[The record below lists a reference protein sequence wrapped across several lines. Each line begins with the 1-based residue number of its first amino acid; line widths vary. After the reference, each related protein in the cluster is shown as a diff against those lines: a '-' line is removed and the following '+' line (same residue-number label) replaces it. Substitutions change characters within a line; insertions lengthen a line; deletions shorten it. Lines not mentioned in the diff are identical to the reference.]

1 MNSSNTSPTPSSHDS
16 RIFLALLGLYAFI
29 IFPILRAD
37 QYYNDDLKR
46 ALIGHGSWDATGR
59 PLTTLLMR
67 VLQAYDPAMV
77 DISPL
82 TQMGAIVV
90 LAWTGVLIAR
100 RYVFASPWMASL
112 AAFPLGAQ
120 PFFLENLSYKFDALS
135 MSLAIFFA
143 LSPILTLRHT
153 RRRWWLGVASI
164 FVSLDFYQA
173 AINAYL
179 VFVILDVLLGQLEE
193 KTPQQLIKQFGS
205 RALQAGL
212 AMLLYQLIVGI
223 HINGW
228 VKIHSEKIHSLQQLP
243 LIVSNFVDFYTYI
256 GASFSRQW
264 QFYFSPILL
273 LMLLCA
279 VAVGV
284 RYAVSTQTAT
294 HRTRAALLAA
304 GLLTPLAGLACALG
318 PMLILAKPLFVP
330 RVLIGFGALLA
341 AGLILMQAALRRWRA
356 SDKWTLTVGGIL
368 ALGMCVVASAY
379 GNALREQK
387 NYEIRIAAHLAD
399 DLAGLK
405 DVGAIDA
412 FMLDGSAGYSPV
424 TAHVGSQFP
433 ITYQLISPY
442 LVAED
447 RFHSHTFLSYYV
459 SGVTDLRVDES
470 PANLALISRILA
482 QTCAIPAS
490 YTTGAYSM
498 RVIARTAV
506 VTFRQVAPEHC
517 DLAAPHT

>member
-1 MNSSNTSPTPSSHDS
+1 MNSSDTNRTPSSNDS
-16 RIFLALLGLYAFI
+16 RIFLVLLGLYAFI

-67 VLQAYDPAMV
+67 MLQAYDPAMV

-82 TQMGAIVV
+82 TQMGAIAI

-135 MSLAIFFA
+135 MGLAIFFA
-143 LSPILTLRHT
+143 FLPIVMLRHS

-164 FVSLDFYQA
+164 FISLNFYQA

-179 VFVILDVLLGQLEE
+179 VFIVLDVLLGQLEE
-193 KTPQQLIKQFGS
+193 KTPRQLARQFGS
-205 RALQAGL
+205 RVIQAGL
-212 AMLLYQLIVGI
+212 AMLLYELIVGI

-228 VKIHSEKIHSLQQLP
+228 VKAHSEKIHSLQQLP
-243 LIVSNFVDFYTYI
+243 LLASNFVDFYMYI
-256 GASFSRQW
+256 GTSFSEQW
-264 QFYFSPILL
+264 QLYASPFLL
-273 LMLLCA
+273 SMLLCA

-284 RYAVSTQTAT
+284 RYAYDIHTAAVWK
-294 HRTRAALLAA
+294 RTILFAASLLIPLAA
-304 GLLTPLAGLACALG
+304 LACALG
-318 PMLILAKPLFVP
+318 PMLILSKPLFVP

-356 SDKWTLTVGGIL
+356 SDKWALTVAGIL
-368 ALGMCVVASAY
+368 ALGMCVIASAY

-387 NYEIRIAAHLAD
+387 NYENRIAAHLAD
-399 DLAGLK
+399 DLADLK
-405 DVGAIDA
+405 GAGTIDS
-412 FMLDGSAGYSPV
+412 FLLDGSAGYSPI
-424 TAHVGSQFP
+424 TAHVASQFP
-433 ITYQLISPY
+433 ITYLLISPY
-442 LVAED
+442 LSAED
-447 RFHSHTFLSYYV
+447 RFHSHTFLGYYV
-459 SGVTDLRVDES
+459 SGVTDMRSDES
-470 PANLALISRILA
+470 PANLSRITQILA
-482 QTCAIPAS
+482 QACSMPAP
-490 YTTGAYSM
+490 YTTGAYSV
-498 RVIARTAV
+498 RVIAHIAV

-517 DLAAPHT
+517 TAPTPHP

>member
-1 MNSSNTSPTPSSHDS
+1 MNPGNTSFTSSSTDS
-16 RIFLALLGLYAFI
+16 RVLLTLLGLYSFI

-67 VLQAYDPAMV
+67 MLQAYDPAMV

-82 TQMGAIVV
+82 TQMGAVLI

-100 RYVFASPWMASL
+100 RYVFASPWIAAL
-112 AAFPLGAQ
+112 VAFPLGAQ

-143 LSPILTLRHT
+143 LLPIVMLRQS
-153 RRRWWLGVASI
+153 RRRWWLGIASI

-193 KTPQQLIKQFGS
+193 KTPRQLIHQFAS

-212 AMLLYQLIVGI
+212 AMLLYQLIIGI

-228 VKIHSEKIHSLQQLP
+228 VKMHSEKIHSLQQLP
-243 LIVSNFVDFYTYI
+243 LIVSNFVDFYAYI
-256 GASFSRQW
+256 GASFSEQW
-264 QFYFSPILL
+264 RLYFSPILL
-273 LMLLCA
+273 AMLLLPA
-279 VAVGV
+279 IVGV
-284 RYAVSTQTAT
+284 RYALGAVTASVWT
-294 HRTRAALLAA
+294 RTALFASCLLIPLAA
-304 GLLTPLAGLACALG
+304 LACALG
-318 PMLILAKPLFVP
+318 PMLVLEKPLFAP

-341 AGLILMQAALRRWRA
+341 GGLILMQAALRQWRV
-356 SDKWTLTVGGIL
+356 SDKWVLAVGGIL
-368 ALGMCVVASAY
+368 ALGMCVIASAY

-387 NYEIRIAAHLAD
+387 NYETRIAAHLAD

-405 DVGAIDA
+405 GDGIIDS

-424 TAHVGSQFP
+424 TAHVASQFP
-433 ITYQLISPY
+433 IIYQLISPY
-442 LVAED
+442 LSAED

-459 SGVTDLRVDES
+459 SGVTDMRVDES
-470 PANLALISRILA
+470 PTNLALITSMLA
-482 QTCAIPAS
+482 QTCTVPAS
-490 YTTGAYSM
+490 YITGAYSV
-498 RVIARTAV
+498 RVIVRTAV
-506 VTFRQVAPEHC
+506 VTFRQAAPEHC
-517 DLAAPHT
+517 DVATYP

>member
-1 MNSSNTSPTPSSHDS
+1 MNSGHTSITPSSQDS
-16 RIFLALLGLYAFI
+16 RVLLALLGLYSFI

-67 VLQAYDPAMV
+67 MLQAYDPAMV

-82 TQMGAIVV
+82 TQMGAILI
-90 LAWTGVLIAR
+90 LAWIGVLIAR
-100 RYVFASPWMASL
+100 RYVFVSPWIAAL

-143 LSPILTLRHT
+143 LLPIVMLRHT
-153 RRRWWLGVASI
+153 RRGWWLGIASI
-164 FVSLDFYQA
+164 FVSLNFYQA

-179 VFVILDVLLGQLEE
+179 VFVVLDILLGQLEE
-193 KTPQQLIKQFGS
+193 KAPRQLIHQLAS

-212 AMLLYQLIVGI
+212 AMLLYQLIIGI

-228 VKIHSEKIHSLQQLP
+228 VKMHSEKIHSLQQLP
-243 LIVSNFVDFYTYI
+243 LIASNFIDFYTYI
-256 GASFSRQW
+256 GGSFSEQW
-264 QFYFSPILL
+264 RLYFLPILL
-273 LMLLCA
+273 LLLLFPA
-279 VAVGV
+279 IVGV
-284 RYAVSTQTAT
+284 RYALGTHAATAWT
-294 HRTRAALLAA
+294 RTALFAASLLIPFAA
-304 GLLTPLAGLACALG
+304 LACALG
-318 PMLILAKPLFVP
+318 PMLILEKPLFAP

-341 AGLILMQAALRRWRA
+341 AGLILMQAALRLWRA
-356 SDKWTLTVGGIL
+356 SDKWVLAVSGML
-368 ALGMCVVASAY
+368 ALGMCVIASAY

-387 NYEIRIAAHLAD
+387 NYETRIATRLAD

-405 DVGAIDA
+405 DGGTIDS

-433 ITYQLISPY
+433 IVYQLISPY
-442 LVAED
+442 LSAED
-447 RFHSHTFLSYYV
+447 RFHSHAFLSYYV
-459 SGVTDLRVDES
+459 SGVTDMRVDES
-470 PANLALISRILA
+470 PANLSLISRILA
-482 QTCAIPAS
+482 QTCTVPAS
-490 YTTGAYSM
+490 YTTSTYSLH
-498 RVIARTAV
+498 VIVRTAV
-506 VTFRQVAPEHC
+506 VTFRQVAPGHC
-517 DLAAPHT
+517 DVATPHP